1 MMQILHAIA
10 GTIALASA
18 VASGKKVAPNVL
30 VLLTDDQ
37 GWGDV
42 DYNCYNDTEYCASMF
57 TSLLFFPLG
66 RCSAAAAVNH
76 VRWRH
81 VYAWRTAQL
90 GAQFTCR
97 VECCVLASHILHPAA
112 TS

>member
-1 MMQILHAIA
+1 MQILHAIA

-66 RCSAAAAVNH
+66 RCSAALQSTTSASGTYMHGA
-76 VRWRH
+76 
-81 VYAWRTAQL
+81 L
-90 GAQFTCR
+90 LSFGAQFTCR
-97 VECCVLASHILHPAA
+97 VECCVLASHSLHPAA

>member
-1 MMQILHAIA
+1 MHILHAIA

-18 VASGKKVAPNVL
+18 LASGKKVAPNVL

-57 TSLLFFPLG
+57 TNTPLFFFFPLA
-66 RCSAAAAVNH
+66 RTVFCCCSQPRQLAARICMAHCSAWGAVH
-76 VRWRH
+76 V
-81 VYAWRTAQL
+81 
-90 GAQFTCR
+90 
-97 VECCVLASHILHPAA
+97 
-112 TS
+112 